1 VLVAVVL
8 PTYNESENIARLLTQ
23 LRQILPESQ
32 LYVVD
37 DNSPDG
43 TGDIAE
49 RCAIELGGI
58 EVLHRPGKQG
68 LGSAYRH
75 GFAYVISQGVDVVVS
90 MDVDFSHDPLSI
102 PAMLAA
108 IESGSDAV
116 IGSRY
121 VSGGGTKNWPIH
133 RRLLS
138 RWGNLYTAAVLG
150 VSVRDCTSGFRAYR
164 ATALASI
171 APETTKAEGYAFL
184 SELVVR
190 LSRRGL
196 KISEVP
202 ILFVDR
208 ENGTSKMSGRIIAES
223 MLLVTRWGISHRLNQ
238 SVKLV
243 QRKFRERKN

>member
-1 VLVAVVL
+1 MLVAVVL

-49 RCAIELGGI
+49 QCAVELGGI

-121 VSGGGTKNWPIH
+121 VTGGGTKNWPIH

-150 VSVRDCTSGFRAYR
+150 VSVRDCTSGFRAY
-164 ATALASI
+164 
-171 APETTKAEGYAFL
+171 
-184 SELVVR
+184 
-190 LSRRGL
+190 
-196 KISEVP
+196 
-202 ILFVDR
+202 
-208 ENGTSKMSGRIIAES
+208 
-223 MLLVTRWGISHRLNQ
+223 
-238 SVKLV
+238 
-243 QRKFRERKN
+243 

>member
-1 VLVAVVL
+1 MRVAVVL
-8 PTYNESENIARLLTQ
+8 PTYNECENIARLLTQ
-23 LRQILPESQ
+23 LRTVVPDGR

-49 RCAIELGGI
+49 RCAAELGGI
-58 EVLHRPGKQG
+58 EVIHRPGKQG
-68 LGSAYRH
+68 LGSAYRQ
-75 GFAYVISQGVDVVVS
+75 GFAHVIAQGVDVIVS

-108 IESGSDAV
+108 IDAGSDAV

-121 VSGGGTKNWPIH
+121 VNGGGTKNWPLH

-138 RWGNLYTAAVLG
+138 RWGNLYTGAVLG
-150 VSVRDCTSGFRAYR
+150 VKVRDCTSGFRAYR
-164 ATALASI
+164 ASALAAI

-190 LSRRGL
+190 LSRRGS

-202 ILFVDR
+202 ILFIDR
-208 ENGTSKMSGRIIAES
+208 ENGTSKMSGRIIVES
-223 MLLVTRWGISHRLNQ
+223 MLLVTRWGIVHRWNQ
-238 SVKLV
+238 TKKFV
-243 QRKFRERKN
+243 QTKFRERRN

>member
-1 VLVAVVL
+1 VRVAVVL

-23 LRQILPESQ
+23 LRTVVPDGR

-49 RCAIELGGI
+49 RCAAELGGI
-58 EVLHRPGKQG
+58 EVIHRPGKQG
-68 LGSAYRH
+68 LGSAYRQ
-75 GFAYVISQGVDVVVS
+75 GFAYVIAQGADVIVS
-90 MDVDFSHDPLSI
+90 MDVDFSHDPLTI

-108 IESGSDAV
+108 IDAGSDAV

-121 VSGGGTKNWPIH
+121 VNGGGTKNWPLH

-138 RWGNLYTAAVLG
+138 RWGNLYTGAVLG
-150 VSVRDCTSGFRAYR
+150 VKVRDCTSGFRAYR
-164 ATALASI
+164 ASALAAI

-184 SELVVR
+184 SELGVR
-190 LSRRGL
+190 LSRRGS

-202 ILFVDR
+202 ILFIDR
-208 ENGTSKMSGRIIAES
+208 ENGTSKMSGRIIVES
-223 MLLVTRWGISHRLNQ
+223 MLLVTRWGIVHRWNQ
-238 SVKLV
+238 AKKFV
-243 QRKFRERKN
+243 QTKFRERRN

>member
-1 VLVAVVL
+1 MRVAVVL

-23 LRQILPESQ
+23 LRTVVPDGR

-49 RCAIELGGI
+49 RCAAELGGI
-58 EVLHRPGKQG
+58 EVIHRPGKQG
-68 LGSAYRH
+68 LGSAYRQ
-75 GFAYVISQGVDVVVS
+75 GFAYVIAQGADVIVS
-90 MDVDFSHDPLSI
+90 MDVDFSHDPLTI

-108 IESGSDAV
+108 IDAGSDAV

-121 VSGGGTKNWPIH
+121 VNGGGTKNWPLH

-138 RWGNLYTAAVLG
+138 RWGNLYTGAVLG
-150 VSVRDCTSGFRAYR
+150 VKVRDCTSGFRAYR
-164 ATALASI
+164 ASALAAI

-190 LSRRGL
+190 LSRRGS

-202 ILFVDR
+202 ILFIDR
-208 ENGTSKMSGRIIAES
+208 ENGTSKMSGRIIVES
-223 MLLVTRWGISHRLNQ
+223 MLLVTRWGIAHRWNQ
-238 SVKLV
+238 VKKFV
-243 QRKFRERKN
+243 QTKFRERRN

>member
-1 VLVAVVL
+1 VRVAVVL

-23 LRQILPESQ
+23 LRTVVPDGR

-49 RCAIELGGI
+49 RCAAELGGI
-58 EVLHRPGKQG
+58 EVIHRPGKQG
-68 LGSAYRH
+68 LGSAYRQ
-75 GFAYVISQGVDVVVS
+75 GFAHVIAQGADVIVS

-108 IESGSDAV
+108 IDDGSDAV

-121 VSGGGTKNWPIH
+121 VDGGGTKNWPLH

-138 RWGNLYTAAVLG
+138 RWGNLYTGAVLG
-150 VSVRDCTSGFRAYR
+150 VKVRDCTSGFRAYR
-164 ATALASI
+164 ASALAAI

-190 LSRRGL
+190 LSRRGS

-202 ILFVDR
+202 ILFIDR
-208 ENGTSKMSGRIIAES
+208 ENGTSKMSGRIIVES
-223 MLLVTRWGISHRLNQ
+223 MLLVTRWGIVHRWNQ
-238 SVKLV
+238 AKKFV
-243 QRKFRERKN
+243 QTKFRERRN

>member
-1 VLVAVVL
+1 MLVAVVL

-23 LRQILPESQ
+23 LRQVLPDSQ

-43 TGDIAE
+43 TGEIAE
-49 RCAIELGGI
+49 RCAVELGGI

-75 GFAYVISQGVDVVVS
+75 GFAYVISQDVDVVVS
-90 MDVDFSHDPLSI
+90 MDVDFSHDPLVIS
-102 PAMLAA
+102 AMLAA

-121 VSGGGTKNWPIH
+121 VSGGGTKNWPMH

-164 ATALASI
+164 ASALAEI

-190 LSRRGL
+190 LSRRGM

-208 ENGTSKMSGRIIAES
+208 ENGTSKMSGRIIVES

-243 QRKFRERKN
+243 QRKLRERKN

>member
-1 VLVAVVL
+1 MLVAVVL

-23 LRQILPESQ
+23 LRNVLPAAR
-32 LYVVD
+32 LFVVD

-49 RCAIELGGI
+49 RCARELGGI
-58 EVLHRPGKQG
+58 EELHRPGKQG
-68 LGSAYRH
+68 LGSAYRQ
-75 GFAYVISQGVDVVVS
+75 GFTHVIAQGVDVVVS
-90 MDVDFSHDPLSI
+90 MDVDFSHDPLAI
-102 PAMLAA
+102 PAMLAE

-121 VSGGGTKNWPIH
+121 VSGGGTKNWPLH

-138 RWGNLYTAAVLG
+138 RWGNLYTGAVLG
-150 VSVRDCTSGFRAYR
+150 VKVRDCTSGFRAYR
-164 ATALASI
+164 SSALAAI

-202 ILFVDR
+202 ILFIDR
-208 ENGTSKMSGRIIAES
+208 ENGTSKMSGRIIIES

-238 SVKLV
+238 TVKLV
-243 QRKFRERKN
+243 QKKFRERRN

>member
-1 VLVAVVL
+1 MLVAVVL

-23 LRQILPESQ
+23 LRTVLPDGR

-49 RCAIELGGI
+49 RCARELGGI

-68 LGSAYRH
+68 LGSAYRQ
-75 GFAYVISQGVDVVVS
+75 GFAHVIAQGVDVVVS
-90 MDVDFSHDPLSI
+90 MDVDFSHDPLVI

-108 IESGSDAV
+108 IEAGSDAV

-121 VSGGGTKNWPIH
+121 VNGGGTKNWPIH

-150 VSVRDCTSGFRAYR
+150 VKVRDCTSGFRTYR

-190 LSRRGL
+190 LSQRGL

-223 MLLVTRWGISHRLNQ
+223 MLLVTRWGVAQRWNQ
-238 SVKLV
+238 AKSFVQVKT
-243 QRKFRERKN
+243 RERKS

>member
-1 VLVAVVL
+1 MRVAVVL

-23 LRQILPESQ
+23 LRTVVPDGR

-49 RCAIELGGI
+49 RCAAELGGI
-58 EVLHRPGKQG
+58 EVIHRPGKQG
-68 LGSAYRH
+68 LGSAYRQ
-75 GFAYVISQGVDVVVS
+75 GFAHVIAQGVDVIVS

-108 IESGSDAV
+108 IDAGSDAV

-121 VSGGGTKNWPIH
+121 VDGGGTKNWPLH

-138 RWGNLYTAAVLG
+138 RWGNLYTGAVLG
-150 VSVRDCTSGFRAYR
+150 VKVRDCTSGFRAYR
-164 ATALASI
+164 ASALAAI

-190 LSRRGL
+190 LSRRGS

-208 ENGTSKMSGRIIAES
+208 ENGTSKMSGRIIVES
-223 MLLVTRWGISHRLNQ
+223 MLLVTRWGIVHRWNQ
-238 SVKLV
+238 TKKFV
-243 QRKFRERKN
+243 QTKFRERKN

>member
-1 VLVAVVL
+1 VRVAVVL

-23 LRQILPESQ
+23 LRTVVPNGR

-49 RCAIELGGI
+49 RCAAELGGI
-58 EVLHRPGKQG
+58 EVIHRPGKQG
-68 LGSAYRH
+68 LGSAYRQ
-75 GFAYVISQGVDVVVS
+75 GFAHVIAQGVDVIVS

-108 IESGSDAV
+108 IDAGSDAV

-121 VSGGGTKNWPIH
+121 VNGGGTKNWPLH

-138 RWGNLYTAAVLG
+138 RWGNLYTGAVLG
-150 VSVRDCTSGFRAYR
+150 VKVRDCTSGFRAYR
-164 ATALASI
+164 ASALAAI

-190 LSRRGL
+190 LSRRGS

-208 ENGTSKMSGRIIAES
+208 ENGTSKMSGRIIVES
-223 MLLVTRWGISHRLNQ
+223 MLLVTRWGIVHRWNQ
-238 SVKLV
+238 TKKFV
-243 QRKFRERKN
+243 QTKFRERRN

>member
-1 VLVAVVL
+1 MLVAVVL

-23 LRQILPESQ
+23 LRNVLPDAR
-32 LYVVD
+32 LFVVD

-49 RCAIELGGI
+49 RCAREMGGI

-68 LGSAYRH
+68 LGSAYRQ
-75 GFAYVISQGVDVVVS
+75 GFAHVISQGVDVVVS
-90 MDVDFSHDPLSI
+90 MDVDFSHDPLVI

-108 IESGSDAV
+108 IEDGSEAV

-121 VSGGGTKNWPIH
+121 VNGGGTKNWPLH

-138 RWGNLYTAAVLG
+138 RWGNLYTGAVLG
-150 VSVRDCTSGFRAYR
+150 VKVRDCTSGFRAYR
-164 ATALASI
+164 SSALAAI

-202 ILFVDR
+202 ILFIDR
-208 ENGTSKMSGRIIAES
+208 ENGTSKMSGRIIIES

-238 SVKLV
+238 VVKLV
-243 QRKFRERKN
+243 QKKFRERKN

>member
-1 VLVAVVL
+1 MLVAVVL

-23 LRQILPESQ
+23 LRNVLPDAR
-32 LYVVD
+32 LFVVD

-49 RCAIELGGI
+49 RCAREMGGI

-68 LGSAYRH
+68 LGSAYRQ
-75 GFAYVISQGVDVVVS
+75 GFTHVIAQGVDVVVS
-90 MDVDFSHDPLSI
+90 MDVDFSHDPLAI

-121 VSGGGTKNWPIH
+121 VSGGGTKNWPLH

-138 RWGNLYTAAVLG
+138 RWGNLYTGAVLG
-150 VSVRDCTSGFRAYR
+150 VKVRDCTSGFRAYR
-164 ATALASI
+164 SSALAAI

-202 ILFVDR
+202 ILFIDR
-208 ENGTSKMSGRIIAES
+208 ENGTSKMSGRIIIES

-238 SVKLV
+238 VVKLV
-243 QRKFRERKN
+243 QKKFRERKN

>member
-1 VLVAVVL
+1 MLVAVVL

-23 LRQILPESQ
+23 LRNVLPAAR
-32 LYVVD
+32 LFVVD

-49 RCAIELGGI
+49 RCARELGGI

-68 LGSAYRH
+68 LGSAYRQ
-75 GFAYVISQGVDVVVS
+75 GFTHVIAQGVDVVVS
-90 MDVDFSHDPLSI
+90 MDVDFSHDPLAI

-121 VSGGGTKNWPIH
+121 VSGGGSKNWPLH

-138 RWGNLYTAAVLG
+138 RWGNLYTGAVLG
-150 VSVRDCTSGFRAYR
+150 VKVRDCTSGFRAYR
-164 ATALASI
+164 SSALAAI

-202 ILFVDR
+202 ILFIDR
-208 ENGTSKMSGRIIAES
+208 ENGTSKMSGRIIIES

-238 SVKLV
+238 VVKLV
-243 QRKFRERKN
+243 QKKFRERKN

>member
-1 VLVAVVL
+1 VRVAVVL

-23 LRQILPESQ
+23 LRTVVPDGR

-49 RCAIELGGI
+49 RCAAELGGI
-58 EVLHRPGKQG
+58 EVIHRPGKQG
-68 LGSAYRH
+68 LGSAYRQ
-75 GFAYVISQGVDVVVS
+75 GFAHVIAQGVDVIVS

-108 IESGSDAV
+108 IDDGSDAV

-121 VSGGGTKNWPIH
+121 VNGGGTKNWPLH

-138 RWGNLYTAAVLG
+138 RWGNLYTGAVLG
-150 VSVRDCTSGFRAYR
+150 VKVRDCTSGFRAYR
-164 ATALASI
+164 ASALAAI

-190 LSRRGL
+190 LSRRGS

-202 ILFVDR
+202 ILFIDR
-208 ENGTSKMSGRIIAES
+208 ENGTSKMSGRIIVES
-223 MLLVTRWGISHRLNQ
+223 MLLVTRWGIVHRWNQ
-238 SVKLV
+238 TKKFV
-243 QRKFRERKN
+243 QTKFRERRN

>member
-1 VLVAVVL
+1 MRVAVVL

-23 LRQILPESQ
+23 LRTVVPDGR

-49 RCAIELGGI
+49 RCATELGGI
-58 EVLHRPGKQG
+58 EVIHRPGKQG
-68 LGSAYRH
+68 LGSAYRQ
-75 GFAYVISQGVDVVVS
+75 GFAHVIAQGADVIVS
-90 MDVDFSHDPLSI
+90 MDVDFSHDPLTI

-108 IESGSDAV
+108 IDSGSDAV

-121 VSGGGTKNWPIH
+121 VNGGGTKNWPLH

-138 RWGNLYTAAVLG
+138 RWGNLYTGAVLG
-150 VSVRDCTSGFRAYR
+150 VKVRDCTSGFRAYR
-164 ATALASI
+164 ASALAAI

-190 LSRRGL
+190 LSRRGS

-202 ILFVDR
+202 ILFIDR
-208 ENGTSKMSGRIIAES
+208 ENGTSKMSGRIIVES
-223 MLLVTRWGISHRLNQ
+223 MLLVTRWGIVHRWNQ
-238 SVKLV
+238 AKKFV
-243 QRKFRERKN
+243 QTKFRERRN

>member
-23 LRQILPESQ
+23 LRNVLPDAR
-32 LYVVD
+32 LFVVD

-49 RCAIELGGI
+49 RCASELGGI

-68 LGSAYRH
+68 LGSAYRQ
-75 GFAYVISQGVDVVVS
+75 GFAHVIAQGVDVVVS
-90 MDVDFSHDPLSI
+90 MDVDFSHDPLVI

-108 IESGSDAV
+108 IEAGSDAV

-121 VSGGGTKNWPIH
+121 VNGGGTKNWPIH

-138 RWGNLYTAAVLG
+138 RWGNLYTASVLG
-150 VSVRDCTSGFRAYR
+150 VKVRDCTSGFRAYR

-190 LSRRGL
+190 LSLRGS

-208 ENGTSKMSGRIIAES
+208 ENGTSKMSGRIIVES
-223 MLLVTRWGISHRLNQ
+223 MLLVTRWGVAHRWNQ
-238 SVKLV
+238 AKNLV
-243 QRKFRERKN
+243 QAKIRERKN

>member
-1 VLVAVVL
+1 MLVAVVL

-23 LRQILPESQ
+23 LRNVLPDAR
-32 LYVVD
+32 LFVVD

-49 RCAIELGGI
+49 RCASELGGI

-68 LGSAYRH
+68 LGSAYRQ
-75 GFAYVISQGVDVVVS
+75 GFAHVIAQGVDVVVS
-90 MDVDFSHDPLSI
+90 MDVDFSHDPLVI

-108 IESGSDAV
+108 IEAGSDAV

-121 VSGGGTKNWPIH
+121 VNGGGTKNWPIH

-138 RWGNLYTAAVLG
+138 RWGNLYTASVLG
-150 VSVRDCTSGFRAYR
+150 VKVRDCTSGFRAYR

-190 LSRRGL
+190 LSLRGS

-208 ENGTSKMSGRIIAES
+208 ENGTSKMSGRIIVES
-223 MLLVTRWGISHRLNQ
+223 MLLVTRWGVAHRWNQ
-238 SVKLV
+238 AKNLV
-243 QRKFRERKN
+243 QAKIRERKN

>member
-1 VLVAVVL
+1 MLVAVVL

-23 LRQILPESQ
+23 LRTVLPDGR

-49 RCAIELGGI
+49 RCAREMGGI

-68 LGSAYRH
+68 LGSAYRQ
-75 GFAYVISQGVDVVVS
+75 GFAHVISQGVDVVVS
-90 MDVDFSHDPLSI
+90 MDVDFSHDPLVI

-108 IESGSDAV
+108 IEAGSDAV

-121 VSGGGTKNWPIH
+121 VSGGGTKNWPLH

-138 RWGNLYTAAVLG
+138 RWGNLYTASVLG
-150 VSVRDCTSGFRAYR
+150 VKVRDCTSGFRAYR

-223 MLLVTRWGISHRLNQ
+223 MLLVTRWGVAHRLNQ
-238 SVKLV
+238 AKSFV
-243 QRKFRERKN
+243 QLKTRERKS

>member
-1 VLVAVVL
+1 MLVAVVL

-23 LRQILPESQ
+23 LRTVLPDGR

-49 RCAIELGGI
+49 RCARELGGI

-68 LGSAYRH
+68 LGSAYRQ
-75 GFAYVISQGVDVVVS
+75 GFAHVIAQGVDVVVS
-90 MDVDFSHDPLSI
+90 MDVDFSHDPLVI
-102 PAMLAA
+102 PAMLVA
-108 IESGSDAV
+108 IEAGSDAV

-121 VSGGGTKNWPIH
+121 VTGGGTKNWPLH

-138 RWGNLYTAAVLG
+138 RWGNLYTASVLG
-150 VSVRDCTSGFRAYR
+150 VKVRDCTSGFRAYR

-208 ENGTSKMSGRIIAES
+208 ENGTSKMSGRIIVES
-223 MLLVTRWGISHRLNQ
+223 MLLVTRWGVAHRWNQ
-238 SVKLV
+238 AKNLV
-243 QRKFRERKN
+243 QAKIRERKN

>member
-1 VLVAVVL
+1 MRVAVVL

-23 LRQILPESQ
+23 LRTVVPDGR

-49 RCAIELGGI
+49 RCAAELGGI
-58 EVLHRPGKQG
+58 EVIHRPGKQG
-68 LGSAYRH
+68 LGSAYRQ
-75 GFAYVISQGVDVVVS
+75 GFAYVIAQGVDVIVS

-108 IESGSDAV
+108 IDAGSDAV

-121 VSGGGTKNWPIH
+121 VNGGGTKNWPLH

-138 RWGNLYTAAVLG
+138 RWGNLYTGAVLG
-150 VSVRDCTSGFRAYR
+150 VKVRDCTSGFRAYR
-164 ATALASI
+164 ASALAAI

-190 LSRRGL
+190 LSRRGS

-202 ILFVDR
+202 ILFIDR
-208 ENGTSKMSGRIIAES
+208 ENGTSKMSGRIIVES
-223 MLLVTRWGISHRLNQ
+223 MLLVTRWGIVHRWNQ
-238 SVKLV
+238 TKKFV
-243 QRKFRERKN
+243 QTKFRERRN

>member
-1 VLVAVVL
+1 MLVAVVL

-23 LRQILPESQ
+23 LRNVLPAAR
-32 LYVVD
+32 LFVVD

-49 RCAIELGGI
+49 RCAREMGGI

-68 LGSAYRH
+68 LGSAYRQ
-75 GFAYVISQGVDVVVS
+75 GFTHVIAQGVDVVVS
-90 MDVDFSHDPLSI
+90 MDVDFSHDPLAI
-102 PAMLAA
+102 PAMLAE

-121 VSGGGTKNWPIH
+121 VSGGGTKNWPLH

-138 RWGNLYTAAVLG
+138 RWGNLYTGAVLG
-150 VSVRDCTSGFRAYR
+150 VKVRDCTSGFRAYR
-164 ATALASI
+164 SSALAAI

-202 ILFVDR
+202 ILFIDR
-208 ENGTSKMSGRIIAES
+208 ENGTSKMSGRIIIES

-238 SVKLV
+238 TVKLV
-243 QRKFRERKN
+243 QKKFRERRN

>member
-1 VLVAVVL
+1 MLVAVVL

-23 LRQILPESQ
+23 LRQVLPDSR

-49 RCAIELGGI
+49 RCATELGGI

-90 MDVDFSHDPLSI
+90 MDVDFSHDPLVI

-108 IESGSDAV
+108 IEDGSDAV

-121 VSGGGTKNWPIH
+121 VTGGGTKNWPIH

-164 ATALASI
+164 ASALAGI

-190 LSRRGL
+190 LSRRGM

-208 ENGTSKMSGRIIAES
+208 ENGTSKMSGRIIVES
-223 MLLVTRWGISHRLNQ
+223 MLLVTRWGFSHRLNQ
-238 SVKLV
+238 SMKLV
-243 QRKFRERKN
+243 QKKFRERKN

>member
-1 VLVAVVL
+1 MRVAVVL

-23 LRQILPESQ
+23 LRTVVPSGR

-49 RCAIELGGI
+49 RCAAELGGI
-58 EVLHRPGKQG
+58 EVIHRPGKQG
-68 LGSAYRH
+68 LGSAYRQ
-75 GFAYVISQGVDVVVS
+75 GFAHVIAQGVDVIVS

-102 PAMLAA
+102 PVMLAA
-108 IESGSDAV
+108 IDAGSDAV

-121 VSGGGTKNWPIH
+121 VKGGGTKNWPLH

-138 RWGNLYTAAVLG
+138 RWGNLYTGAVLG
-150 VSVRDCTSGFRAYR
+150 VKVRDCTSGFRAYR
-164 ATALASI
+164 ASALAAI

-190 LSRRGL
+190 LSRRGS

-208 ENGTSKMSGRIIAES
+208 ENGTSKMSGRIIVES
-223 MLLVTRWGISHRLNQ
+223 MLLVTRWGIVHRWNQ
-238 SVKLV
+238 TKKFV
-243 QRKFRERKN
+243 QTKFRERRN

>member
-1 VLVAVVL
+1 MLVAVVL

-23 LRQILPESQ
+23 LRTVLPDGR

-43 TGDIAE
+43 TGEIAE
-49 RCAIELGGI
+49 RCAVELGGI
-58 EVLHRPGKQG
+58 EVLHRPGKMG
-68 LGSAYRH
+68 LGSAYRQ
-75 GFAYVISQGVDVVVS
+75 GFAHVIAQGVDVVVS
-90 MDVDFSHDPLSI
+90 MDVDFSHDPLVI
-102 PAMLAA
+102 PAMLEA
-108 IESGSDAV
+108 IEAGSDAV

-121 VSGGGTKNWPIH
+121 VNGGGTKNWPIH

-138 RWGNLYTAAVLG
+138 RWGNLYTASVLG
-150 VSVRDCTSGFRAYR
+150 VKVRDCTSGFRAYR

-223 MLLVTRWGISHRLNQ
+223 MLLVTRWGVAHRWNQ
-238 SVKLV
+238 AKSFVQVKT
-243 QRKFRERKN
+243 RERKS

>member
-23 LRQILPESQ
+23 LRNVLPDAR
-32 LYVVD
+32 LFVVD

-49 RCAIELGGI
+49 RCAREMGGI

-68 LGSAYRH
+68 LGSAYRQ
-75 GFAYVISQGVDVVVS
+75 GFTHVIAQGVDVVVS
-90 MDVDFSHDPLSI
+90 MDVDFSHDPLAI

-121 VSGGGTKNWPIH
+121 VSGGGTKNWPLH

-138 RWGNLYTAAVLG
+138 RWGNLYTGAVLG
-150 VSVRDCTSGFRAYR
+150 VKVRDCTSGFRAYR
-164 ATALASI
+164 SSALAAI

-202 ILFVDR
+202 ILFIDR
-208 ENGTSKMSGRIIAES
+208 ENGTSKMSGRIIIES

-238 SVKLV
+238 VEKLV
-243 QRKFRERKN
+243 QKKFRERKN

>member
-23 LRQILPESQ
+23 LRNVLPDAR
-32 LYVVD
+32 LFVVD

-49 RCAIELGGI
+49 RCAREMGGI

-68 LGSAYRH
+68 LGSAYRQ
-75 GFAYVISQGVDVVVS
+75 GFTHVIAQGVDVVVS
-90 MDVDFSHDPLSI
+90 MDVDFSHDPLAI
-102 PAMLAA
+102 PAMLAE

-121 VSGGGTKNWPIH
+121 VSGGGTKNWPLH

-138 RWGNLYTAAVLG
+138 RWGNLYTGAVLG
-150 VSVRDCTSGFRAYR
+150 VKVRDCTSGFRAYR
-164 ATALASI
+164 SSALAAI

-202 ILFVDR
+202 ILFIDR
-208 ENGTSKMSGRIIAES
+208 ENGTSKMSGRIIIES

-238 SVKLV
+238 TVKLV
-243 QRKFRERKN
+243 QKKFRERRN